1 MLTVPQKYLPKHIIQ
16 ILSSLQKDERVLV
29 AHVLYSEADINYSNK
44 NLVPILQDRVQ
55 IQGQNLAL
63 KN

>member
-1 MLTVPQKYLPKHIIQ
+1 MPQKHLSKYVIQ
-16 ILSSLQKDERVLV
+16 IISSLQKDERILV
-29 AHVLYSEADINYSNK
+29 VHVLYSEADTNCSNK
-44 NLVPILQDRVQ
+44 NHIPILQDRVQ